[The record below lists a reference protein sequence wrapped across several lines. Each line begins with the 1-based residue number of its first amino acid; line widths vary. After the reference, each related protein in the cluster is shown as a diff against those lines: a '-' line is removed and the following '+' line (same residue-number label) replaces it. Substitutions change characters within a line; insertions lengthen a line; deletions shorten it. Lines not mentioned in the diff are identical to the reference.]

1 MRGSRNWRR
10 GGGGGGAEG
19 GAEWKSTT
27 AAWEKRKTSSA
38 DPEGGGTGGPDPLEN
53 HKLYGVLWG
62 ISNWTLS
69 LEKVGPPTPGKS
81 WTSSVTLKNE
91 SFL

>member
-10 GGGGGGAEG
+10 GGGGGAEG

-27 AAWEKRKTSSA
+27 AAWEKRKKSSA
-38 DPEGGGTGGPDPLEN
+38 DPEGGGGTGGPDPLEN

-69 LEKVGPPTPGKS
+69 LEKVGPPNARKK
-81 WTSSVTLKNE
+81 LDLLRNLEK
-91 SFL
+91 